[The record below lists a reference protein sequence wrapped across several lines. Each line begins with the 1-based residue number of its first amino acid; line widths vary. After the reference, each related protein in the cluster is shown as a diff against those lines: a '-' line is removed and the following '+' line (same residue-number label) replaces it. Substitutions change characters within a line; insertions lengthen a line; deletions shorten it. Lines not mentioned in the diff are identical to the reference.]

1 MQTKDIIELTGL
13 DRETL
18 RFYEKKGIISKPK
31 RANSGYRKYNEEVI
45 ERINFT
51 LMAKEA
57 GFTLSEI
64 KELLNLKESGANCKD
79 GRDMALEKMNEV
91 DERMKSLRSMKK
103 VLKTFVSDCE
113 ESGGPGLKKK
123 CHLSFG
129 VKKVL
134 K

>member
-18 RFYEKKGIISKPK
+18 RFYEKKGIISTPK
-31 RANSGYRKYNEEVI
+31 RTNSGYRKYNEEVI
-45 ERINFT
+45 DRINFT

-57 GFTLSEI
+57 GFTLNEI
-64 KELLNLKESGANCKD
+64 KELLNLKESGVNCKT
-79 GRDMALEKMNEV
+79 GRDMALVKMKEI

-103 VLKTFVSDCE
+103 VLNTFVSDCE
-113 ESGGPGLKKK
+113 ESGGPGLKNK
-123 CHLSFG
+123 CHLSFD
-129 VKKVL
+129 VKKVT

>member
-18 RFYEKKGIISKPK
+18 RFYEKKGIISVPK
-31 RANSGYRKYNEEVI
+31 RTTSGYRKYNEEVI

-64 KELLNLKESGANCKD
+64 KELLNLKDSGVNCKT
-79 GRDMALEKMNEV
+79 GRDMALDKMKEL
-91 DERMKSLRSMKK
+91 DERM
-103 VLKTFVSDCE
+103 
-113 ESGGPGLKKK
+113 
-123 CHLSFG
+123 
-129 VKKVL
+129 
-134 K
+134 

>member
-18 RFYEKKGIISKPK
+18 RFYEKKGIISTPK
-31 RANSGYRKYNEEVI
+31 RTNSGYRKYNEEVI

-64 KELLNLKESGANCKD
+64 KELLNLKESGMNCKT
-79 GRDMALEKMNEV
+79 GRDMALEKMKEV
-91 DERMKSLRSMKK
+91 DERIKSLRSMKK
-103 VLKTFVSDCE
+103 VLKIFVSDCE
-113 ESGGPGLKKK
+113 ENGGPGLKNK
-123 CHLSFG
+123 CHLSFDMNK
-129 VKKVL
+129 VKK
-134 K
+134 

>member
-18 RFYEKKGIISKPK
+18 RFYEKKGIISTPK
-31 RANSGYRKYNEEVI
+31 RTTAGYRKYSDEVI
-45 ERINFT
+45 DRINFT

-64 KELLNLKESGANCKD
+64 KELLNLKESGVNCKT
-79 GRDMALEKMNEV
+79 GRDIALDKINEV
-91 DERMKSLRSMKK
+91 DDRMKSLRNMKK
-103 VLKTFVSDCE
+103 VLKKFVSDCE
-113 ESGGPGLKKK
+113 NTGGPGLKRK
-123 CHLSFG
+123 CHLSFD
-129 VKKVL
+129 VKKVT

>member
-1 MQTKDIIELTGL
+1 MQTKDITKLTGL

-18 RFYEKKGIISKPK
+18 RFYEKKGIIATPK
-31 RANSGYRKYNEEVI
+31 RTSSGYREYSEEVI
-45 ERINFT
+45 DRINFT

-64 KELLNLKESGANCKD
+64 KELLNLKESGVNCKT
-79 GRDMALEKMNEV
+79 GRDMALAKITEV

-103 VLKTFVSDCE
+103 VLRKFVSDCE
-113 ESGGPGLKKK
+113 ETGGTNLKKK
-123 CHLSFG
+123 CHLSFD
-129 VKKVL
+129 VKKVT